1 MWEIFTTSAQRIIL
15 RYFIRVPTKAS
26 FFVNDV
32 AQTRFIRE
40 NHYFCMFENL
50 SDH

>member
-1 MWEIFTTSAQRIIL
+1 ML

-32 AQTRFIRE
+32 AQTLFIRE
-40 NHYFCMFENL
+40 NKREMIYLSLAHMSEN
-50 SDH
+50 DG